1 MTTLLVINPGSTS
14 TKVALFREEQM
25 VWAENLRHDERELAR
40 FPTIHSQLQCRAPAF
55 RLAAIRDLAAQ
66 KGLDLSSLDAVV
78 ARGGMLRPIPGGT
91 YAVNEPMLQ
100 DLADNVGGEHSSN
113 LGAWLGHDIADRL
126 GIPVFIVDPVA
137 VDEFEPLARIS
148 GLPEL
153 PRRSLGHMLNIKA
166 IARRAAGDL
175 GKTHDTVRLVVAHL
189 GSGISVCAYRDG
201 RIIDINNANA
211 EGPFSPERAGGLPS
225 AEVIRICFSGKY
237 SEQQIKDKV
246 LRNGGLKAYLGTGD
260 AREIEARIEA
270 GDEKASLVFEAMA
283 YQIAREIGAMSTVL
297 KGALDAI
304 VLTGGLAHSRWLVD
318 EVRRRVAFLGLV
330 MVYPGEDELEALV
343 DGALRVLRGE
353 EPAREYRPV

>member
-1 MTTLLVINPGSTS
+1 
-14 TKVALFREEQM
+14 
-25 VWAENLRHDERELAR
+25 
-40 FPTIHSQLQCRAPAF
+40 
-55 RLAAIRDLAAQ
+55 
-66 KGLDLSSLDAVV
+66 SLDAIV
-78 ARGGMLRPIPGGT
+78 ARGGMLRPIAGGT
-91 YAVNEPMLQ
+91 YTVNAPMLR

-113 LGAWLGHDIADRL
+113 LGAWLGHELADPL
-126 GIPVFIVDPVA
+126 GIPVYIVDPVA

-166 IARRAAGDL
+166 IARRAARDL
-175 GKTHDTVRLVVAHL
+175 GKTHDQVRLVVTHM
-189 GSGISVCAYRDG
+189 GSGISVCAYQDG

-225 AEVIRICFSGKY
+225 AEVIRMCFSGKY
-237 SEQQIKDKV
+237 TEQQVKDRV

-270 GDEKASLVFEAMA
+270 GDEKARLVFEAMA

-330 MVYPGEDELEALV
+330 MVYPGEDELVALAEGV
-343 DGALRVLRGE
+343 LRVLRGE
-353 EPAREYRPV
+353 EAAKEYRPI